1 MRDIQ
6 LAALA
11 YGFQYSCVGLFA
23 LLLPRLTQHSTTRHV
38 TGVSIAAVL
47 LCFQPYVYSTP
58 TQMSGFYL
66 ATLGCLAAFS
76 ILHWT
81 CRSITTE
88 RQPTVLQV
96 YLSTFTH
103 ALEGVIKVHQRFLA
117 KQNKLNRQTA
127 PASGKAPQQQQQPMH
142 SGSQQQCI
150 QPSVVLVDAVWTL
163 FVVYVTYEAGL
174 YLLCSLSGNLCSSSN
189 DSSSGSSTG
198 SSMRIPPA
206 WISTLPALVWLSENL
221 PYLSRCAFA
230 FPAGLFLTLPMDLIY
245 CLVRLIMAV
254 GSFRFLAV
262 RQLVTAMPKRAFN
275 WPIAAGSVGELWGFR
290 WHQFLRFHFEGL
302 GYGAVDAVL
311 ALLPKSLQVHDK
323 AQTALRQTMRCVV
336 VFLMSGLLHE
346 YLIWAVF
353 GRVTGQY
360 LLFFMINCVAVVLEN
375 LQASRGGMKV
385 PTWMPRVWT
394 LGLFIV
400 LGPMFIEPYR
410 DAGFFDQRAFHLL
423 GAPLVPRLLQ
433 YMR

>member
-1 MRDIQ
+1 MLCFPAVRQDQQDKHTLLTEVLSKVIMRDIQ

-174 YLLCSLSGNLCSSSN
+174 YLLCSLSGDLCSCSN
-189 DSSSGSSTG
+189 DSSSGSGTG

-206 WISTLPALVWLSENL
+206 WISTLPD
-221 PYLSRCAFA
+221 R
-230 FPAGLFLTLPMDLIY
+230 
-245 CLVRLIMAV
+245 
-254 GSFRFLAV
+254 
-262 RQLVTAMPKRAFN
+262 K
-275 WPIAAGSVGELWGFR
+275 SV
-290 WHQFLRFHFEGL
+290 
-302 GYGAVDAVL
+302 V
-311 ALLPKSLQVHDK
+311 
-323 AQTALRQTMRCVV
+323 
-336 VFLMSGLLHE
+336 
-346 YLIWAVF
+346 
-353 GRVTGQY
+353 
-360 LLFFMINCVAVVLEN
+360 
-375 LQASRGGMKV
+375 
-385 PTWMPRVWT
+385 
-394 LGLFIV
+394 
-400 LGPMFIEPYR
+400 
-410 DAGFFDQRAFHLL
+410 
-423 GAPLVPRLLQ
+423 
-433 YMR
+433 